1 MDRYML
7 YAASE
12 PGNVAMYLKAKT
24 LEDAEKEADEMKL
37 LMKATSMLEII
48 SYGTQETLAVKLPG
62 SLVWRRT

>member
-24 LEDAEKEADEMKL
+24 LEDAEKEADEMEL
-37 LMKATSMLEII
+37 LMKTASVLEII
-48 SYGTQETLAVKLPG
+48 SYGTQETLAVRTPG
-62 SLVWRRT
+62 SLIWKRT